1 MSIKRALT
9 LINACIIVAALGAAA
24 MFYQLGNSILDLRRM
39 EDRRSATLALGEE
52 LRASSQLLTSNVR
65 VYAATGNAAAEAAY
79 QARSSSTAW

>member
-39 EDRRSATLALGEE
+39 EDRRSATLAQIG
-52 LRASSQLLTSNVR
+52 RASCRERVLLIV
-65 VYAATGNAAAEAAY
+65 
-79 QARSSSTAW
+79 